1 MQLCLN
7 YYKWYPFIINPSEQE
22 YEFILKYYE
31 KSKTQKTC
39 FVDDALM
46 KQPESPI
53 RLGYQLL
60 DLDVEKYGPILNS
73 MMDKEIHNTN
83 VNVLIRVGDQDID
96 FSSSF
101 KMYIITREYQYL
113 FTLNI
118 CLIITFCNFTFTPS
132 WLKIN
137 VWTCISKLKDQRPK
151 LRDKI
156 YSNIKVNSK

>member
-7 YYKWYPFIINPSEQE
+7 YYKWYPSIINPSEQE
-22 YEFILKYYE
+22 YEFILKHYE
-31 KSKTQKTC
+31 KSKIQKTC

-46 KQPESPI
+46 KQPESTI
-53 RLGYQLL
+53 RLGYQFL

-73 MMDKEIHNTN
+73 MMDKEIHITN

-101 KMYIITREYQYL
+101 KMYIITWEYQYQYKSNL
-113 FTLNI
+113 
-118 CLIITFCNFTFTPS
+118 CSRYTFCNFTFTPS

-137 VWTCISKLKDQRPK
+137 VWTCIS
-151 LRDKI
+151 
-156 YSNIKVNSK
+156 